1 MIIMISASRTVIRL
15 LKGIESI
22 CLERNSSAEDGKS
35 LDRTAGFVG
44 YATAPHI
51 LSSDAPVL
59 SSELRPKR
67 WRARVESETEGLD
80 WRKPIED
87 YVETWLESTEMERM
101 VRYLATKRSESGL
114 RMASPFC

>member
-1 MIIMISASRTVIRL
+1 MIRYDKCIKDCDKAV
-15 LKGIESI
+15 
-22 CLERNSSAEDGKS
+22 ERDRKHMSGKEQ
-35 LDRTAGFVG
+35 LCGRWKKTAGFVG
-44 YATAPHI
+44 YATAPYT

-59 SSELRPKR
+59 SSELRPKH

-80 WRKPIED
+80 WWKPIEE

-101 VRYLATKRSESGL
+101 VRYLATKRSKSGL